1 MGFSF
6 PATVTAEEASAA
18 ELLAAGGGTERQRR
32 PGIGGRWRG
41 RRRSAVHV
49 IAPVGRS
56 ERRLPAGA
64 ERGGGR
70 GGIYSRV
77 FLESKDRGGRGVLR
91 GTGRCWWRWTRNV
104 KDGERDGKEE
114 DQE

>member
-1 MGFSF
+1 M
-6 PATVTAEEASAA
+6 TAEEASAA

-32 PGIGGRWRG
+32 PGIGDRWRG

-70 GGIYSRV
+70 SGIYSRV
-77 FLESKDRGGRGVLR
+77 ALAFTKARIEGEEEYLEEQGDVGADGRE
-91 GTGRCWWRWTRNV
+91 T